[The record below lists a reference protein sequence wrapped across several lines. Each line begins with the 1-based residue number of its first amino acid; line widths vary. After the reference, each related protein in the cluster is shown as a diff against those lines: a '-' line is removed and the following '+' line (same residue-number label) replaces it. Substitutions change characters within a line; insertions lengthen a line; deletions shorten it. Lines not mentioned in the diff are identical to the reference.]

1 MPVNIDKLIATAAI
15 VSRAQV
21 LAYVAPK
28 GTNTRPGPGSGWKL
42 VWAGQEAVIDVSHGD
57 DDPQHFP
64 GFGGFGGLSFVPSRT
79 DVDVE
84 LSDAVWVS
92 SDIPRHGVVGL
103 VYGEG
108 RSSGFIFPGVAR
120 VDGDTLVASGS
131 TAGRGTLLR
140 FGPAPAPCSRT
151 KLVERTR
158 PPYTTGVSSDRVYLT
173 PAGRPGMAAEM
184 KKVSDAVSG
193 LNTSIAKVNIEMSIA
208 AKTMVDALN
217 RDTHGYTK

>member
-15 VSRAQV
+15 VSRAQA

-28 GTNTRPGPGSGWKL
+28 GTDTRPGPGSGWKL
-42 VWAGQEAVIDVSHGD
+42 VWAGQEAVVNITHGD

-79 DVDVE
+79 DVEVE
-84 LSDAVWVS
+84 LSDTVWVLG
-92 SDIPRHGVVGL
+92 DIPRHGVVGL

-158 PPYTTGVSSDRVYLT
+158 PPRGFYSTP
-173 PAGRPGMAAEM
+173 PAGSPGVADDM
-184 KKVSDAVSG
+184 KKASETLAG
-193 LNTSIAKVNIEMSIA
+193 LNASITKANIEMSIA
-208 AKTMVDALN
+208 AKAMADSLN
-217 RDTHGYTK
+217 RGPYGIGYTN